1 MSETSRKRKRYSKLA
16 AESWETL
23 IEQATIYM
31 QVHIGKLSDRPKGK
45 ENKISGEETY
55 TRKVAQYSDW
65 ETLKVIKNLHPLN
78 DLIGR
83 RWIIFLQKYGKTED
97 LVRL

>member
-1 MSETSRKRKRYSKLA
+1 
-16 AESWETL
+16 
-23 IEQATIYM
+23 M
-31 QVHIGKLSDRPKGK
+31 QVHIGKLNDRPKGI

-65 ETLKVIKNLHPLN
+65 ETLKVIKKSSPFEWFNWKEMNYLPPK
-78 DLIGR
+78 
-83 RWIIFLQKYGKTED
+83 KYGKTED